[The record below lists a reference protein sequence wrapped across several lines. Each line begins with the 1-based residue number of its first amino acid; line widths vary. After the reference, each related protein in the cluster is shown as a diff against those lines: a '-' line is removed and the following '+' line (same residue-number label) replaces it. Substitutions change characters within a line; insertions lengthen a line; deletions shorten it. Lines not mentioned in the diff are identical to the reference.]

1 MIEFLANHI
10 VEHDPISTVWRTRDT
25 VHYIQAEWSRSHDEP
40 IDEGELLLF
49 LCDEH
54 RGNLTEEQKSLARR
68 CRDEMRTAYG
78 AAVFRLML
86 CEEMLNRG
94 MAADFR
100 TCRSIFSR
108 KEATRHGCQTGRYEG
123 VSPRGARQR
132 RKFSPRE

>member
-1 MIEFLANHI
+1 MIEYLANHI
-10 VEHDPISTVWRTRDT
+10 VEHDPMATVWRTRDT
-25 VHYIQAEWSRSHDEP
+25 VRYIQAEWSRSHDEP

-78 AAVFRLML
+78 AVLFRLML

-100 TCRSIFSR
+100 TCRSIFFP
-108 KEATRHGCQTGRYEG
+108 EEG
-123 VSPRGARQR
+123 DAPWLPNRAV
-132 RKFSPRE
+132 

>member
-1 MIEFLANHI
+1 MIEYLADHI
-10 VEHDPISTVWRTRDT
+10 VEYDPMAAVWCTRDT
-25 VHYIQAEWSRSHDEP
+25 VRYIQAEWSKSHSEP

-54 RGNLTEEQKSLARR
+54 RGALTEEQMSLARR

-94 MAADFR
+94 MAADIQ
-100 TCRSIFSR
+100 TCRSIFFP
-108 KEATRHGCQTGRYEG
+108 EG
-123 VSPRGARQR
+123 GDVPWLSNRAV
-132 RKFSPRE
+132 

>member
-1 MIEFLANHI
+1 MA
-10 VEHDPISTVWRTRDT
+10 TVWRTRDT
-25 VHYIQAEWSRSHDEP
+25 VRYIQAVWSKSHDEP

-54 RGNLTEEQKSLARR
+54 RSDLNEEQKSLARR

-94 MAADFR
+94 IAAAFIA
-100 TCRSIFSR
+100 CRSIFSPEESDAPWLPNR
-108 KEATRHGCQTGRYEG
+108 A
-123 VSPRGARQR
+123 V
-132 RKFSPRE
+132 